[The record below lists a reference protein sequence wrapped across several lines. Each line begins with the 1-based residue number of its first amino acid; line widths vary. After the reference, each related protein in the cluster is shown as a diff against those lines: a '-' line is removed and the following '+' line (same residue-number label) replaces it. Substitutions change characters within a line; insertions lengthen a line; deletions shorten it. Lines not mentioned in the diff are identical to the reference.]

1 MQQNR
6 DIEKKA
12 KNYEADLM
20 QAQEDLAAAERQR
33 RAAETERDEL
43 QEELSG
49 GLKDK
54 YVADLSSQLFFSSY
68 LNWFFEVK
76 SGVKILQRI

>member
-1 MQQNR
+1 MEEAHHAREELMGQNR
-6 DIEKKA
+6 EIEKKA
-12 KNYEADLM
+12 KHYEADLM
-20 QAQEDLAAAERQR
+20 QAQEDLAASERQR

-54 YVADLSSQLFFSSY
+54 
-68 LNWFFEVK
+68 
-76 SGVKILQRI
+76 